1 MVRRLYRWRDAEE
14 GFTLIELLVVVLIIG
29 ILAAIA
35 LPSFLAQK
43 GKAVDAAAK
52 EVVRSAGIAA
62 VTYSTDHGGSYE
74 GMTPTVLHE
83 YENAIPTSLGNN
95 TAYLSAAVSIESGNG
110 FEVTV
115 TGAKQPHV
123 HDQAPL
129 HRGGRTELHPH
140 RQDRCGRRRLPEQ
153 HLVADRSPSGPPFAS
168 SPARRR
174 SIMLTWPQPHSPS
187 GQ

>member
-115 TGAKQPHV
+115 TGANNHTFTIKHLSTGVVERSCTPTGKTG
-123 HDQAPL
+123 AE
-129 HRGGRTELHPH
+129 GGGC
-140 RQDRCGRRRLPEQ
+140 QN
-153 HLVADRSPSGPPFAS
+153 S
-168 SPARRR
+168 
-174 SIMLTWPQPHSPS
+174 TW
-187 GQ
+187 